1 MSVAKQKRELAKL
14 ISGLKGIR
22 GSGTELISVYIPAGY
37 PIAETSNRL
46 KNEYGQAG
54 NIKSKTTRNNVQAAL
69 DKIISYLKTFRQTP
83 KNGLALFAG
92 NISKDP
98 GKEDIQLFSVEPP
111 LALQVSLYRCDSDFM
126 LDPLIG
132 QGRVKEKYGLV
143 TIDGKDATV
152 AILEGNVTKIVRRL
166 ATTGPSKTTKGGSC
180 IHEDTIVQVEG
191 RGNIPIKEVKEG
203 DKVECL
209 DVQNGKLFFSKCDAV
224 MKRTA
229 ENCLHIVVPNGKS
242 ILATAEHRFFVKT
255 KGQTVEKYADELKTG
270 DLLLSSNGLVEIKDI
285 SSRNIKGHFYDLSV
299 PGPEN
304 FLANSL
310 IVHNSAARYQRYVEE
325 LIENYYRRVG
335 QAMDETL
342 MASDIRKVI
351 VGGPGPVKDNFLKM
365 KAFNYQFQILA
376 VLDTGYVDD
385 YGIQELARKA
395 VDVIA
400 EEKAVKEKK
409 LLEKFFLEISKGGL
423 AAYGAHDTIAAM
435 NSGKIDT
442 LMLSEK
448 LNSKH
453 LKIKC
458 KNGDEEEIVVDPE
471 VDRKLLRCPLDHAVE
486 EVLAEKDFFDEMY
499 DRADAKGIEVETISE
514 ETNEGKQFLAGF
526 KGIGAILKYR

>member
-1 MSVAKQKRELAKL
+1 MATGKQKRELAKL

-37 PIAETSNRL
+37 AIAETSNRL

-69 DKIISYLKTFRQTP
+69 DKIISYLKTFKQTP

-111 LALQVSLYRCDSDFM
+111 LALQISLYRCDSDFM

-143 TIDGKDATV
+143 TVDGKDATI

-166 ATTGPSKTTKGGSC
+166 ATTGPSKTTKGGS
-180 IHEDTIVQVEG
+180 
-191 RGNIPIKEVKEG
+191 
-203 DKVECL
+203 
-209 DVQNGKLFFSKCDAV
+209 
-224 MKRTA
+224 
-229 ENCLHIVVPNGKS
+229 
-242 ILATAEHRFFVKT
+242 
-255 KGQTVEKYADELKTG
+255 
-270 DLLLSSNGLVEIKDI
+270 
-285 SSRNIKGHFYDLSV
+285 
-299 PGPEN
+299 
-304 FLANSL
+304 
-310 IVHNSAARYQRYVEE
+310 SAARYQRYVEE
-325 LIENYYRRVG
+325 LIENYYRRIG

-423 AAYGAHDTIAAM
+423 AAYGAKDTIAAM

-442 LMLSEK
+442 LLLSEK

-453 LKIKC
+453 LKVKC

-471 VDRKLLRCPLDHAVE
+471 VDRKTLRCPLDHAVE

-499 DRADAKGIEVETISE
+499 DRADAKEIEVETISE
-514 ETNEGKQFLAGF
+514 ETSEGKQFLAGF